1 MPAKK
6 SSSKKTAKKTV
17 AQKVTAKKVKCC
29 SQNPNFLVVLLA
41 ASIIAFAF
49 LFRYF

>member
-6 SSSKKTAKKTV
+6 TSPKKPAKKTV
-17 AQKVTAKKVKCC
+17 AKKITVKKVTCC

-41 ASIIAFAF
+41 TSVIAIVF
-49 LFRYF
+49 LFYYL